1 MADQVTFEGAP
12 FYDFDGDFV
21 AMGSDG
27 QLYHVD
33 EDVYAQGLVQAIAR
47 EEWIAEGSQNAELL
61 EHRLERPLTAK
72 ERQTIADDMRRG
84 DHTDAFNAYEANFP
98 EDRTR
103 DPEERLDLMAEYM
116 DEAAAEQPD
125 DTPTDQEVD

>member
-1 MADQVTFEGAP
+1 MPEFAPGTEP
-12 FYDFDGDFV
+12 FYDADGDFL
-21 AMGSDG
+21 ALATDG
-27 QLYHVD
+27 NYYYIDPAAYEAEVEQMV
-33 EDVYAQGLVQAIAR
+33 AR

-72 ERQTIADDMRRG
+72 ERQTVADDMRRG

-116 DEAAAEQPD
+116 DEASAQERD
-125 DTPTDQEVD
+125 NDTTEEG